1 MELMV
6 ELMAGGAETAGA
18 EEVLLLGTG
27 MGAALLTIALE
38 LGAGG
43 GTTTVLELE
52 AGGTTTALE
61 LRAGGGTTTALELE
75 AGGGTTTALELG
87 AGGGTT
93 TALELGMGAAEEV
106 TMGMVTGAEEV
117 KMGMVTGTEED
128 VGSTGQTVVPMV
140 IVSVVTVVE

>member
-52 AGGTTTALE
+52 A
-61 LRAGGGTTTALELE
+61 GGTTTALELE